1 MQRRGRPVTWWR
13 DRRSPAGHNAWHV
26 AARSKLDVTAS
37 SRHAAP
43 GSADAT
49 VMSSNESLSYRA
61 LFAVPGFA
69 RLVGSMVLSRTSN
82 QMNALL
88 LVLLVL
94 DRWHSPQLSGLVVLI
109 AIVPG
114 LLVSPIAGAV
124 LDRGARIPLIM
135 LDFVTGAA
143 GLTLVVV
150 LAATGVLQ
158 PWMLIVIVGLA
169 SLTMPLSNSGTRS
182 LFPLIVPRRLWD
194 RANAADS
201 GAFVVA
207 TVAGPGLAG
216 VVVALIGTTR
226 ALLLPAAIWIAAAA
240 LLVGVRLPRPETTER
255 GTVLGDAL
263 SGLLYVLRNKGLRAL
278 AVTLSVYN
286 MGQGV
291 ITVALPVLVLARMH
305 GGSAQVGLL
314 FAVMGAAGIVA
325 GLLSGRIDSEGR
337 ERELMIAGC
346 LGSVAGM
353 VVLALSGSML
363 TAALGMALFGLS
375 NGPLDIG
382 LFSLRQRVTHP
393 AWFGRAFAVSMSL
406 NFIGYPTG
414 SALSGPV
421 VAHSVTAAFA
431 TGGVLIALSTLGPL
445 LMLEP
450 QRRSRAR
457 ERAHTGSPGGG

>member
-1 MQRRGRPVTWWR
+1 
-13 DRRSPAGHNAWHV
+13 
-26 AARSKLDVTAS
+26 
-37 SRHAAP
+37 
-43 GSADAT
+43 
-49 VMSSNESLSYRA
+49 MSSSTPSYRA
-61 LFAVPGFA
+61 LFAVPGFT
-69 RLVGSMVLSRTSN
+69 RLIGSALLSRTSN

-88 LVLLVL
+88 LVLFVL
-94 DRWHSPQLSGLVVLI
+94 DRWHSPQLSGVVVLV
-109 AIVPG
+109 AIIPG

-135 LDFVTGAA
+135 LDFATGAA
-143 GLTLVVV
+143 ALALVVA
-150 LAATGVLQ
+150 LASLGTLQ
-158 PWMLIVIVGLA
+158 PWMLIAIVGVA

-182 LFPLIVPRRLWD
+182 LFPQLVPRTLWD

-207 TVAGPGLAG
+207 TVVGPGLAG
-216 VVVALIGTTR
+216 VIVALIGTTR
-226 ALLLPAAIWIAAAA
+226 ALLVPAAVWAAAAA
-240 LLVGVRLPRPETTER
+240 LLAGMHIPVPERPDR
-255 GTVLGDAL
+255 GTVLGDAAG
-263 SGLLYVLRNKGLRAL
+263 GLLYVLRNRGLRAL

-291 ITVALPVLVLARMH
+291 ISVALPVLVLTRMH
-305 GGSAQVGLL
+305 GGSAQVGAL

-325 GLLSGRIDSEGR
+325 GVLSGRIDSEGR

-346 LGSVAGM
+346 LGSVVAM
-353 VVLALSGSML
+353 LVLAVSGSML
-363 TAALGMALFGLS
+363 PAALGMAIFGIS

-431 TGGVLIALSTLGPL
+431 VGAALIALSTLGPL
-445 LMLEP
+445 LMLER
-450 QRRSRAR
+450 QGRTRTG
-457 ERAHTGSPGGG
+457 ERAHTASPGGS